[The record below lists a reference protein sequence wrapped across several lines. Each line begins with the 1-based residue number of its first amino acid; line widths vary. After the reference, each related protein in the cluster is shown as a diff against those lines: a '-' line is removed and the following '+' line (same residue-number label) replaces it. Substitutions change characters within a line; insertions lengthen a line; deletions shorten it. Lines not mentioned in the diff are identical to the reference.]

1 MGFFEVTMGQKV
13 NPVGFRTGITEG
25 WSSRWFAP
33 KRLFGELLVEDQKIR
48 EYIESRLN
56 GGASTI
62 RLPKAKAAETTAAAA
77 TTAASGTEAG
87 DAAKAPAKPAPARPA
102 RSANRSMGNY
112 AAISRIEIE
121 RTREEL
127 RVILHTGRP
136 GVVIGS
142 KGEEINRLTKELEDL
157 TQRKVKIETV
167 DIGNP
172 DLNAR
177 LVADGIAEQLKKRAA
192 FRRVMKQKAE
202 AAMNAGALG
211 IKIQIGGRI
220 GGAEIAR
227 VEKQIVGSIP
237 LHTLQAD
244 ISYGLVHCNTPFGV
258 IGIKVWIYRGLYAD
272 LEARAAAAGQSGRG
286 GPRRPR
292 RR

>member
-1 MGFFEVTMGQKV
+1 MGQKV

-33 KRLFGELLVEDQKIR
+33 KRLFGELLVEDYKIR
-48 EYIESRLN
+48 EYIEARLN
-56 GGASTI
+56 GGTSSV
-62 RLPKAKAAETTAAAA
+62 RLPKPKAAEKPDA
-77 TTAASGTEAG
+77 TKSAE
-87 DAAKAPAKPAPARPA
+87 KADGAKPAAKPEAPSRPS
-102 RSANRSMGNY
+102 RSGGNRGAGNY

-127 RVILHTGRP
+127 RIVLHTGRP

-172 DLNAR
+172 DLSAR
-177 LVADGIAEQLKKRAA
+177 LVADGIAEQLKKRAS

-202 AAMNAGALG
+202 ATMNAGALG
-211 IKIQIGGRI
+211 IKIQISGRI

-237 LHTLQAD
+237 LHTLQAA

-272 LEARAAAAGQSGRG
+272 IEAQAEAAGHGGRG
-286 GPRRPR
+286 EVRRPR